1 MRLEKDFE
9 ELLELL
15 NENKVK
21 YCVVGA
27 FAVAFYGI
35 PRFTKDMDILVEPAP
50 QNSRKILKALNDFG
64 FGSLGLTEKDFSNPG
79 TVIQLG
85 YEPIRVDILT
95 SVDGCDFQEIWKN
108 KEIGAYGKQKVHYIG
123 LEELIK
129 NKRIT
134 ARPQDK
140 MDVKQLIKSKKKN
153 K

>member
-1 MRLEKDFE
+1 MRLEKDVE

-35 PRFTKDMDILVEPAP
+35 PRFTKDMDILVEPSP
-50 QNSRKILKALNDFG
+50 PNSRKILKTLDDFG
-64 FGSLGLTEKDFSNPG
+64 FGSLGLTEKDFSNLG
-79 TVIQLG
+79 TVIQIG
-85 YEPIRVDILT
+85 YEPIRIDILT

-108 KEIGAYGKQKVHYIG
+108 KKTGEYGKQRVHYIG
-123 LEELIK
+123 IEELIK
-129 NKRIT
+129 NKRISG
-134 ARPQDK
+134 RLQDK
-140 MDVKQLIKSKKKN
+140 VDVKRLLKRKKKN